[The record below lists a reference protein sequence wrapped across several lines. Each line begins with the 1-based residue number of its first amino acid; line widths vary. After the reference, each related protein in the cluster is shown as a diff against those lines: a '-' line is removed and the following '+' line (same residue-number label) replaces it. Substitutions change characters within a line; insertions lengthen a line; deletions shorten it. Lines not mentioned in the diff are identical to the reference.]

1 MGGGAAS
8 VGTLAAESRAGVMA
22 PVLTLHQG
30 DEKAGYV
37 PHPMEVAR
45 EELLAA
51 ADLESDRLA
60 PWLRRVAGL
69 LPKRAPL
76 RKGGA

>member
-1 MGGGAAS
+1 MTFTS
-8 VGTLAAESRAGVMA
+8 SFTEQE
-22 PVLTLHQG
+22 PG
-30 DEKAGYV
+30 DEKVGYV

-60 PWLRRVAGL
+60 PWLRRVARL

-76 RKGGA
+76 RKGGDSWLNVG